1 MNQSI
6 VRKAVIPIA
15 GLGTRHFPA
24 SHAVKK
30 ELFPVVGA
38 DGIARALF
46 HYHLLEL
53 DAAGIEEICIIVQP
67 GEDATV
73 KNYLRGPDAN
83 YLKRLEKYPAL
94 LHEAAQMKKFSERVT
109 FAVQQ
114 AQEGYGHA
122 VYQSKEFAK
131 GEMVLLGLGDHLFRG
146 KPVVSSPSPPSG
158 ERVGVRGHERNVTSP
173 AMKSPPHPALSP
185 DGDEGSAPLSAND
198 SSRAKIISP
207 YRELAGMARVS
218 GGKSVSAVN
227 RISAGEL
234 KGYGTIAGKRRAEN
248 ERLIDVSLIIEKPA
262 VAVAQEQLHVDGL
275 PPQTW
280 LGWFGMHL
288 LAPSIYDILGEM
300 IRDNTRDNG
309 EFQLTRAQ
317 EIQRQR
323 HGYLALEMTGA
334 QRFDFGVPDDFV
346 ASVQAFRQTP

>member
-1 MNQSI
+1 MSNPSTRP

-30 ELFPVVGA
+30 EMFPVVGP

-67 GEDATV
+67 GEDEMV
-73 KNYLRGPDAN
+73 RDYLRGPGSE

-94 LHEAAQMKKFSERVT
+94 LREAQQMKNFSERVT
-109 FAVQQ
+109 FAVQRE
-114 AQEGYGHA
+114 QEGYGHA
-122 VYQSKEFAK
+122 VYQTRDFAN

-146 KPVVSSPSPPSG
+146 APV
-158 ERVGVRGHERNVTSP
+158 
-173 AMKSPPHPALSP
+173 
-185 DGDEGSAPLSAND
+185 
-198 SSRAKIISP
+198 SP
-207 YRELAGMARVS
+207 YRELAEMAKVS
-218 GGKSVSAVN
+218 QGRSVSAVN
-227 RISAGEL
+227 RISAVEL
-234 KGYGTIAGKRRAEN
+234 KGYGTIAGQRRAEN
-248 ERLIDVSLIIEKPA
+248 PRLIDVSLIIEKPTA
-262 VAVAQEQLHVDGL
+262 AIAKEKLHVTDL
-275 PPQTW
+275 PSETW

-288 LAPSIYDILGEM
+288 LAPSIYDVLGEM
-300 IRDNTRDNG
+300 IRDNVRDNG

-323 HGYLALEMTGA
+323 EGYLALEMTGA
-334 QRFDFGVPDDFV
+334 RRFDFGVPDDFV
-346 ASVQAFRQTP
+346 QSVQDFRRG

>member
-30 ELFPVVGA
+30 EMFPVVGP

-67 GEDATV
+67 GEDEMV
-73 KNYLRGPDAN
+73 RDYLRGPGSE

-94 LHEAAQMKKFSERVT
+94 LREAEQMKNFAERVT
-109 FAVQQ
+109 FAVQRE
-114 AQEGYGHA
+114 QEGYGHA
-122 VYQSKEFAK
+122 VYQTKGFAN

-146 KPVVSSPSPPSG
+146 APV
-158 ERVGVRGHERNVTSP
+158 
-173 AMKSPPHPALSP
+173 
-185 DGDEGSAPLSAND
+185 
-198 SSRAKIISP
+198 SP
-207 YRELAGMARVS
+207 YRELAEMAKVS
-218 GGKSVSAVN
+218 QGRSVSAVN

-234 KGYGTIAGKRRAEN
+234 KGYGTISGQRRAEN
-248 ERLIDVSLIIEKPA
+248 PRLIDVSLIIEKPA
-262 VAVAQEQLHVDGL
+262 VTVAREKLHVNDL
-275 PPQTW
+275 PAETW

-288 LAPSIYDILGEM
+288 LAPSIYDVLGEM
-300 IRDNTRDNG
+300 IRDNVRDNG

-323 HGYLALEMTGA
+323 EGYLALEMTGA
-334 QRFDFGVPDDFV
+334 RRFDFGVPDDFV
-346 ASVQAFRQTP
+346 QSVQAFRAG

>member
-1 MNQSI
+1 MNSAPNRI

-30 ELFPVVGA
+30 ELFPIVGP

-53 DAAGIEEICIIVQP
+53 EAAGIGEICIIVQP
-67 GEDATV
+67 GEDELV
-73 KNYLRGPDAN
+73 RRYLRGPGSD

-94 LHEAAQMKKFSERVT
+94 LREAEQMRGFEKRIS
-109 FAVQQ
+109 FAVQHQ
-114 AQEGYGHA
+114 QEGYGHA
-122 VYQSKEFAK
+122 VFQTKNFAA
-131 GEMVLLGLGDHLFRG
+131 GEMILLVLGDHLFRSSG
-146 KPVVSSPSPPSG
+146 TGFQPVSPSNL
-158 ERVGVRGHERNVTSP
+158 ETHRLEACATT
-173 AMKSPPHPALSP
+173 
-185 DGDEGSAPLSAND
+185 
-198 SSRAKIISP
+198 P
-207 YRELAGMARVS
+207 YRELAGVAKIS

-227 RISAGEL
+227 RIGADEL
-234 KGYGTIAGKRRAEN
+234 KGFGTIAGARRAEN
-248 ERLIDVSLIIEKPA
+248 PRLIDVSLIIEKPA
-262 VAVAQEQLHVDGL
+262 VAVAREKLRMDGL
-275 PPQTW
+275 PAETW

-300 IRDNTRDNG
+300 IRDEVRDGG

-323 HGYLALEMTGA
+323 EGYLALEMTGA
-334 QRFDFGVPDDFV
+334 ERFDFGVPDDFV
-346 ASVQAFRQTP
+346 RSLQAFRGEI

>member
-1 MNQSI
+1 MTI
-6 VRKAVIPIA
+6 RKAVIPIA

-30 ELFPVVGA
+30 EMFPVVGP

-53 DAAGIEEICIIVQP
+53 EAAGIEEICIIVQP
-67 GEDATV
+67 GEDEMV
-73 KNYLRGPDAN
+73 RDYLRGPDAN

-94 LHEAAQMKKFSERVT
+94 LHEAEQMKKFSERVT
-109 FAVQQ
+109 FAVQHQ
-114 AQEGYGHA
+114 QEGYGHA
-122 VYQSKEFAK
+122 VFQTKDFAA

-146 KPVVSSPSPPSG
+146 KPV
-158 ERVGVRGHERNVTSP
+158 
-173 AMKSPPHPALSP
+173 
-185 DGDEGSAPLSAND
+185 
-198 SSRAKIISP
+198 SP
-207 YRELAGMARVS
+207 YRELADMAGVS
-218 GGKSVSAVN
+218 GGRSVSAVN
-227 RISAGEL
+227 RISAAEL
-234 KGYGTIAGKRRAEN
+234 KGYGTIAGKRHVGN
-248 ERLIDVSLIIEKPA
+248 PRLIDVSLIVEKPA
-262 VAVAQEQLHVDGL
+262 AAVAQEKLHVDGL
-275 PPQTW
+275 PDGKW

-300 IRDNTRDNG
+300 IRDNVRDNG

-334 QRFDFGVPDDFV
+334 ERFDFGVPDDFV
-346 ASVQAFRQTP
+346 ASVQAFRHLS